1 MADHDNDIDAL
12 LRYLLTSGHTQYWN
26 DDSTR
31 WRAAITALVAER
43 NALKEKAKM
52 LDTVIGERNEYE
64 AITNELRIQLD
75 AARSFWR
82 ERAERR
88 DAEQKSAADRDLRER
103 LVCAIWP
110 QMLRSFDQPSD
121 DGSRY
126 EWQALKAKA
135 RNEAL
140 DEADKM
146 LDFMRKQGGGA

>member
-12 LRYLLTSGHTQYWN
+12 LEYLGLIGIPESPRYYQAVAT
-26 DDSTR
+26 
-31 WRAAITALVAER
+31 LVAER
-43 NALKEKAKM
+43 DSLKAKVDEGFAKRVYGHAEDLAAAMKHVHALLAERDALKQRVAE
-52 LDTVIGERNEYE
+52 LE
-64 AITNELRIQLD
+64 AHPP
-75 AARSFWR
+75 
-82 ERAERR
+82 
-88 DAEQKSAADRDLRER
+88 ADRDLRER

-146 LDFMRKQGGGA
+146 IAAMRKGEA